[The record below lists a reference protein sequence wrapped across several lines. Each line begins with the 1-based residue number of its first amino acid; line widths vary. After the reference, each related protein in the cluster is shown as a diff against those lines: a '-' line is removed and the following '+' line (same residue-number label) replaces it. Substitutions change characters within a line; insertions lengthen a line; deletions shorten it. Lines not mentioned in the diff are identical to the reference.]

1 MSTFDE
7 IRQAAEDAREARR
20 LTQMNSNGRIRID
33 PMVAFQVIAWIVAAL
48 VTYGA
53 INARVSVV
61 ESRQGESDRR
71 LQRIEDK
78 VDQLL
83 QRRLP

>member
-1 MSTFDE
+1 M
-7 IRQAAEDAREARR
+7 AEP
-20 LTQMNSNGRIRID
+20 NGRIKVD

-48 VTYGA
+48 ITYGVM
-53 INARVSVV
+53 NARVSVM
-61 ESRQGESDRR
+61 ESHQNEIDRRQGEGDRR

-78 VDQLL
+78 LDQLI